1 MRPPA
6 PRLIRLSISPTE
18 VRRRG
23 AGGRRGGLH
32 RLFRRGRLHTHTRE
46 SRDRLTL
53 PGRTARLDLNWS
65 PDGHFFAYVDAY
77 NPNSDVGRLWLLK
90 LEDGRRPFHEV
101 GLSAP
106 DLPRGLHIHWLVHA
120 ISRPACSASIR

>member
-1 MRPPA
+1 MKFVGMA
-6 PRLIRLSISPTE
+6 SS
-18 VRRRG
+18 
-23 AGGRRGGLH
+23 
-32 RLFRRGRLHTHTRE
+32 RLFVWLPHAHERE

-101 GLSAP
+101 GLSARG
-106 DLPRGLHIHWLVHA
+106 LPRRVHIHWVVHA
-120 ISRPACSASIR
+120 ISRPACSDSIRCADASSS